1 MQGCEE
7 YMTEK
12 ELKRLSRA
20 DLLEMLI
27 DQSEELQKMRESL
40 HKAETELAERKIAID
55 EAGSIAEAAL
65 RLNGVFEAAQ
75 ASCEQYMENIRTL
88 SSRQEEISR
97 QREEDSVLKAAAM
110 LDETQKHCAAM
121 ESETKEKCA
130 RMVAKA
136 KAESESYWEN
146 VHRKLEA
153 YCEKH
158 AEVRELL
165 NTSPKIS
172 R

>member
-12 ELKRLSRA
+12 ELKKLSRA

-27 DQSEELQKMRESL
+27 DQSKELQKTQRIL
-40 HKAETELAERKIAID
+40 RKAEAKLGERRIAIN

-65 RLNGVFEAAQ
+65 RLNGIFEAAQ
-75 ASCEQYMENIRTL
+75 ASCEQYMENIQNL
-88 SSRQEEISR
+88 SSHQEEIIK
-97 QREEDSVLKAAAM
+97 QREEESMRKCAAM
-110 LDETQKHCAAM
+110 LDETQKRCSALEA
-121 ESETKEKCA
+121 ETKEKCSQ
-130 RMVAKA
+130 MLAKA
-136 KAESESYWEN
+136 KADSEAYWDD
-146 VHRKLEA
+146 VSRKLVSF
-153 YCEKH
+153 CEKH

-165 NTSPKIS
+165 NMSPNIS

>member
-1 MQGCEE
+1 
-7 YMTEK
+7 MTEK

-27 DQSEELQKMRESL
+27 DQSKELQKTQKRL
-40 HKAETELAERKIAID
+40 RKAETELAERRIAVD

-97 QREEDSVLKAAAM
+97 QREEDSILKAAAM
-110 LDETQKHCAAM
+110 LDETQKRCAAM
-121 ESETKEKCA
+121 QSETKEKCA
-130 RMVAKA
+130 CMVAKA
-136 KAESESYWEN
+136 KAESESYWEI
-146 VHRKLEA
+146 VYRKLDS

-158 AEVRELL
+158 AEVRDIFKTLPRMNRE
-165 NTSPKIS
+165 
-172 R
+172 